1 MELSE
6 KLQYCRV
13 CQKRKFSAS
22 IGVICSLTEAKPDF
36 ETKCP
41 DYFLDQVEAQRILV
55 QEQKLVE
62 SEVQETGFF
71 APEQKGMKK
80 GIVGGVIM
88 IAISLVW
95 FFGGLAVDRIFF
107 YPPVLLI
114 IGVIAIVKGAAEGNI
129 AGEKY
134 KRPVS

>member
-13 CQKRKFSAS
+13 CEKRKFSS
-22 IGVICSLTEAKPDF
+22 TIGIVCGLTSAKPAFEVKCNDF
-36 ETKCP
+36 A
-41 DYFLDQVEAQRILV
+41 LDQAEAQSVLAR
-55 QEQKLVE
+55 ERAATE
-62 SEVQETGFF
+62 SEPASGGFF

-88 IAISLVW
+88 IAIALVW

-134 KRPVS
+134 KKSIS